1 VLPNPVTDTREVPH
15 TSADIRGSAERGR
28 HGERDGLH
36 IEIFTVGNDLAQFR
50 YRDRLVVPRSKEL
63 HRVAKHRADLRAE
76 RRRDALDASSGTA
89 RSGAPSA
96 ARAHPVPRRLRWVA
110 LVGAFL
116 VVATG
121 AATTTLTGRP
131 TLLSVTTSSA
141 ATVSLAAERAA
152 TAAALDRRERA
163 VSRDATRV
171 ARVQVAEQRLRAVTA
186 RAAQERKVALAALAK
201 KAQRQAELIAARE
214 RAERL
219 AARNAWHLPVAA
231 GAYHLTSRFGECS
244 SLWSSCHTGL
254 DFAAPSGTP
263 IRAVA
268 AGRILEVSYAGAYGN
283 RTRMRLSDG
292 TEVWYC
298 HQTSTA
304 VEVGQQVA
312 GGQVIGTVGSTGNST
327 GPHLHLEVRPTPKTP
342 VDPFAA
348 LAAHD
353 LEP

>member
-1 VLPNPVTDTREVPH
+1 
-15 TSADIRGSAERGR
+15 
-28 HGERDGLH
+28 
-36 IEIFTVGNDLAQFR
+36 
-50 YRDRLVVPRSKEL
+50 
-63 HRVAKHRADLRAE
+63 
-76 RRRDALDASSGTA
+76 
-89 RSGAPSA
+89 
-96 ARAHPVPRRLRWVA
+96 VPRRIRLGLLAGSA
-110 LVGAFL
+110 LLLTSTAGA
-116 VVATG
+116 VTVD
-121 AATTTLTGRP
+121 LTRSSSL
-131 TLLSVTTSSA
+131 LLSGTVSSA
-141 ATVSLAAERAA
+141 AEMSLSADRAA

-171 ARVQVAEQRLRAVTA
+171 ARVRVAEQHLRAATA
-186 RAAQERKVALAALAK
+186 RAAQERKAALAALAD
-201 KAQRQAELIAARE
+201 KAQRQADLIAERE

-231 GAYHLTSRFGECS
+231 GVYHLTSRFGECS

-263 IRAVA
+263 LRAVA

-283 RTRMRLSDG
+283 RTRMQLADG

-298 HQTSTA
+298 HQSSSS
-304 VEVGQQVA
+304 VSVGQQVA

-327 GPHLHLEVRPTPKTP
+327 GPHLHLEVRPSPKTP

-348 LAAHD
+348 LVAHD